1 MLIKKIVCG
10 VDAANAE
17 AFSKAQS
24 QWGALSHV
32 SGFIKQAG
40 GWRKTADE
48 LFTAEIFSV
57 WENRAAYDAFM
68 ENEHDVIYEEIG
80 QKATLSS
87 IEVAITQVDAEGA
100 ACLLENREI
109 EYEPGWT
116 VTKA

>member
-1 MLIKKIVCG
+1 MLIKKIVCE

-32 SGFIKQAG
+32 AGFVKQAG
-40 GWRKTADE
+40 GWRTSADRP
-48 LFTAEIFSV
+48 LTAEIISV
-57 WENRAAYDAFM
+57 WEDREVYEAFM

-80 QKATLSS
+80 QKATLYS
-87 IEVAITQVDAEGA
+87 IEVTFTQADAEKD
-100 ACLLENREI
+100 ACMFDNREI
-109 EYEPGWT
+109 EYEPEWT

>member
-24 QWGALSHV
+24 QWGALSHI

-40 GWRKTADE
+40 GWRKTIDE
-48 LFTAEIFSV
+48 PLIAEIISV
-57 WENRAAYDAFM
+57 WENREAYDHFM

-87 IEVAITQVDAEGA
+87 IEVALTQVDAEGA

-109 EYEPGWT
+109 KYEPGWT

>member
-17 AFSKAQS
+17 EFSKAQS

-40 GWRKTADE
+40 GWRKTADS
-48 LFTAEIFSV
+48 LLTAEIIGV
-57 WENRAAYDAFM
+57 WESRAAYDAFM
-68 ENEHDVIYEEIG
+68 ENEHDIIYKEIE
-80 QKATLSS
+80 QKGTILS
-87 IEVAITQVDAEGA
+87 IEVTLSQVDAEGA

-109 EYEPGWT
+109 KYEPGWT